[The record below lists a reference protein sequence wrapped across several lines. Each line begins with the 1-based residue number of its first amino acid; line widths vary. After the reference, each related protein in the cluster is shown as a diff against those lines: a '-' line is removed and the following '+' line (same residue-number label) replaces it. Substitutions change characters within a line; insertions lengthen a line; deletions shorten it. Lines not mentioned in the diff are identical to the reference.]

1 MKKIS
6 VVILNWNGEAMLRQF
21 LPSVIAY
28 SEAEGVEVCVADN
41 ASSDASCDVVRKEFP
56 AVRLIE
62 LEENYGFAEGYNRAL
77 QQVDAEYVHL
87 VRSYGAGQWKTYC
100 LVKIPAAVP
109 ALLSG
114 LKVAATY
121 SISGAVV
128 GEWIG
133 SQEGLGYYLLRV
145 KNGYML
151 DKVFACVAVIIFLSL
166 CMNGLIRLYQ
176 YLGMP
181 YLRKQR

>member
-77 QQVDAEYVHL
+77 QQVDAPFAFSALPNTAQEIEAAQHITEL
-87 VRSYGAGQWKTYC
+87 
-100 LVKIPAAVP
+100 PAIGRTSVMV
-109 ALLSG
+109 L
-114 LKVAATY
+114 
-121 SISGAVV
+121 GAVRGV
-128 GEWIG
+128 GGIDSWGTDVE
-133 SQEGLGYYLLRV
+133 E
-145 KNGYML
+145 
-151 DKVFACVAVIIFLSL
+151 
-166 CMNGLIRLYQ
+166 
-176 YLGMP
+176 P
-181 YLRKQR
+181 YHVSGEEDHSVSFRIVL